1 MRSRGKSRDSKTEDD
16 NEDDEE
22 GWLALA
28 RSLCPPRLALARPG
42 SLALPAL
49 AHALTL
55 PAWLTRYARPGS
67 PWLARSA
74 RPGSLASPACLLP
87 PAPPAPRAA
96 PAAGLAWPS
105 RHVSRLN
112 EALEGP
118 RGPRTRGVPIDGV
131 EGPPVG
137 WGTIL
142 PQ

>member
-1 MRSRGKSRDSKTEDD
+1 MRSRGKSRNSKTEDD

-28 RSLCPPRLALARPG
+28 RSLRPPRLALARPG

-55 PAWLTRYARPGS
+55 PAWLTRY
-67 PWLARSA
+67 A

-118 RGPRTRGVPIDGV
+118 LGVRPREVFRLTGWRVPQLAG
-131 EGPPVG
+131 E
-137 WGTIL
+137 L
-142 PQ
+142 L